1 MGGHIQLNSVHNK
14 SHQHCD
20 KTSRGMFMV
29 LDAHPDPI
37 SLSLSIA
44 QADKDLLLDVK
55 CMEKKYL
62 QQL

>member
-1 MGGHIQLNSVHNK
+1 
-14 SHQHCD
+14 
-20 KTSRGMFMV
+20 MFMV